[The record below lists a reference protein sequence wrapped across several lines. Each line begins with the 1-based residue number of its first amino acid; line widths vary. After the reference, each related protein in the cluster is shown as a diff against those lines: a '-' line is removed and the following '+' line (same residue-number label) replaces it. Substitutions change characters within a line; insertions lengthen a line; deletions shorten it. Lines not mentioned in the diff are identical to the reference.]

1 MTVAG
6 LETAGLEAVGL
17 DVVGLV
23 TEGLVCVPLNPSCMT
38 PLSAVTTFLS
48 LMVGV
53 DLLTEELFLTADLT
67 AEVVALSYLLLET
80 EVCLVTFDVAADD
93 SFRTV
98 PMRLPPPPLRDDE
111 VAKILSPSVFALG
124 PYHLSLP
131 LSGFPWP

>member
-48 LMVGV
+48 LMAGV

-67 AEVVALSYLLLET
+67 AEVVALSCEDP
-80 EVCLVTFDVAADD
+80 VAFCLGSRSV
-93 SFRTV
+93 
-98 PMRLPPPPLRDDE
+98 
-111 VAKILSPSVFALG
+111 PSVSSAIR
-124 PYHLSLP
+124 LSVAVMTVMVMP
-131 LSGFPWP
+131 PERIPSSVPTAVMMMIAVPVTV